1 MNKNLI
7 LYIGIGVAFVILI
20 ILVAA
25 LIVGKKKKTQSEQ
38 PIHKDYDPSI
48 ANDVNAPVTT
58 TATTENQT
66 SVAPSPVVNEEPK
79 VEPELNF
86 TSQPDM
92 PQLSG
97 EQPVANPTPVVA
109 TNPSVDTTPIM
120 NIPTTPVEPTTPVSQ
135 VVSAEPVVAPV
146 IETPTSAPVIEMPT
160 IVQTRE
166 VEATPVVEP
175 VQPVDTTPIM
185 DIPTTP
191 VEPTT
196 PATQVVNAEPVV
208 VPTVPLTN
216 APAVETPSFQ
226 NIGMVAE
233 PLVEEPVV
241 EEVKPVVEEVKPV
254 VEVPVIIEEPHPEVA
269 QTSEVQVLDNYEIT
283 LPEEQKAIEVSQN
296 MNEKNIEKSPM
307 FVMDMPV
314 EEPVVVV
321 AQPETISIDVPDI
334 EEIQ

>member
-1 MNKNLI
+1 MDKNLI

-66 SVAPSPVVNEEPK
+66 SVASSPVVNEEPK

-120 NIPTTPVEPTTPVSQ
+120 
-135 VVSAEPVVAPV
+135 
-146 IETPTSAPVIEMPT
+146 
-160 IVQTRE
+160 
-166 VEATPVVEP
+166 
-175 VQPVDTTPIM
+175 

-196 PATQVVNAEPVV
+196 PATQVVNAAPVV